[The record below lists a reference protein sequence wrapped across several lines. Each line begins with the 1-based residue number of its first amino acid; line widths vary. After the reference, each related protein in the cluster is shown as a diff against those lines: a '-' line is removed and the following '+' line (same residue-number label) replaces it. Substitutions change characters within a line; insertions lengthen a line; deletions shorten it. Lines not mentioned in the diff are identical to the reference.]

1 MKLKHPFRA
10 RIVATES
17 IKKVIQDLVTALL
30 SSKSTIRAVAVEQFG
45 ISGESSE
52 VVITTTQVEN
62 LEKAGM
68 DSSSF
73 EPARILRILQ
83 LLVSKQRW

>member
-1 MKLKHPFRA
+1 M
-10 RIVATES
+10 TES

-45 ISGESSE
+45 ISGEFAE
-52 VVITTTQVEN
+52 GVITTTQVEK
-62 LEKAGM
+62 KAGM